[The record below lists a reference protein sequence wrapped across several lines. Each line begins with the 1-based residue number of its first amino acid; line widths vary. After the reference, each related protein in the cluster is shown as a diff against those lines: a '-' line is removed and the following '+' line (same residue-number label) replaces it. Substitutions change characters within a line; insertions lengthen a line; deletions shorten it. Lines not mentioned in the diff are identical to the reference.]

1 VTVAFRDIERAIVT
15 RRFAFSSEE
24 DLQAGIA
31 VALTEE
37 GLPFQREVVL
47 SPHDRIDFL
56 CPDGLGIEVKVGW
69 SISALTRQL
78 HRYAQLEAIAA
89 LVVVVTQTRLLNL
102 PLEISGKRLHRILVM
117 RAFA

>member
-1 VTVAFRDIERAIVT
+1 VTPYRDIERAIVT
-15 RRFAFSSEE
+15 RRFAFSTEE

-31 VALTEE
+31 LALTEE
-37 GLPFQREVVL
+37 GIPFEREVVL
-47 SPHDRIDFL
+47 SRQDRIDFL
-56 CPDGLGIEVKVGW
+56 LPGGLGLEVKVGW

-78 HRYAQLEAIAA
+78 HRYAQLEAISA

-102 PLEISGKRLHRILVM
+102 PLEIAGKPLHRVLLM